1 MKSINI
7 YDDEKFFKSYNEMP
21 RSRDGLKAAGEW
33 QSEKIH
39 FKYIKENQD
48 ELFMCSMRD

>member
-21 RSRDGLKAAGEW
+21 RSRDGLKAAGGRW
-33 QSEKIH
+33 VQWCGRSAAISSSSLRPD
-39 FKYIKENQD
+39 I
-48 ELFMCSMRD
+48 SGR